1 MGFFKK
7 KKKEG
12 EIKAFAT
19 GDIIALKD
27 VKDQMFSAG
36 LMGQGIAIES
46 DDGKFYSPVNGTITM
61 LFPTKHAL
69 GIKSDD
75 GYELLLH
82 IGVDTVGLKG
92 EGFTAFVQDGQKVSA
107 GDALLQA
114 DLEFIRSKGLETSAI
129 LCVTEPH
136 EPEITFTTEERV
148 YAARD
153 VVATIKLSYGKGGNQ
168 HGIGSDQGQ
177 SRCFLSGVAG
187 GAAAFKL
194 HYVPHGSCGQA
205 GRRSRYPRAVG

>member
-61 LFPTKHAL
+61 L
-69 GIKSDD
+69 
-75 GYELLLH
+75 LH

-92 EGFTAFVQDGQKVSA
+92 EGFTAFVQDGQKVSE
-107 GDALLQA
+107 GDALIQA

-129 LCVTEPH
+129 LCVTEPR

-153 VVATIKLSYGKGGNQ
+153 VVATIKLS
-168 HGIGSDQGQ
+168 
-177 SRCFLSGVAG
+177 
-187 GAAAFKL
+187 
-194 HYVPHGSCGQA
+194 
-205 GRRSRYPRAVG
+205 

>member
-7 KKKEG
+7 KKKES
-12 EIKAFAT
+12 EIKAFAP

-92 EGFTAFVQDGQKVSA
+92 EGFTAFVQDGQKVSE

-129 LCVTEPH
+129 LCVTEPS

-153 VVATIKLSYGKGGNQ
+153 VVATIKLS
-168 HGIGSDQGQ
+168 
-177 SRCFLSGVAG
+177 
-187 GAAAFKL
+187 
-194 HYVPHGSCGQA
+194 
-205 GRRSRYPRAVG
+205 